1 MSATRL
7 RTLIDHAAIE
17 KGDVVIAKH
26 ILPGADGLRSI
37 CTKCGDT
44 FKTTYRR
51 MAPLM
56 NRSARS
62 CEVRSVPQC
71 SPCRSSY
78 RRVRAAQ
85 RVAA

>member
-1 MSATRL
+1 MPATPI
-7 RTLIDHAAIE
+7 RTLVDHAAIT

-26 ILPGADGLRSI
+26 ILPTPAGLLSV
-37 CTKCGDT
+37 CTRCGGL

-51 MAPLM
+51 MAPLAK
-56 NRSARS
+56 RGPRS

-78 RRVRAAQ
+78 RKAVRA
-85 RVAA
+85 